1 MKKLILVSFFSAIAL
16 IASAQGLYN
25 NGAHVV
31 VSGST
36 YLVVDGTAGNV
47 QNESGVIDLTG
58 KLKLGGN
65 FTNNVTAANAFGTL
79 TTGSEV
85 IFAGS
90 GTQTIGGSSTAVFS
104 FDKLTVNSGAS
115 VQLDLAKQIT
125 LTGSL
130 TNNGTF
136 TLKTNDD
143 NATSTLIDNGYTGSG
158 TCKME
163 TKLLTGRNWY
173 LSSPVASATS
183 AVLNTTQWYPLMA
196 YNEPLGST
204 EPWDIITD
212 DQTPLAV
219 TKGYIANFLNQ
230 NDVYTFTGGA
240 FNTGNIS
247 TGANG
252 APALTRT
259 AGQLKE
265 GFNLVGNPYPSYV
278 NIQSAT
284 KTNIIPTYWYRT
296 ANIDGTVYY
305 FDTYNL
311 ASEVG
316 ISLSGKSVTNYIPP
330 MQAFW
335 VRIEQGFSSGS
346 ISFSNALRSHKEVQN
361 NLFRAP
367 AVAGQQIIRLRV
379 SNGTNSDETLVV
391 FNPLASDGYDMYDS
405 PKMSNG
411 STAIPEIYS
420 KAGNEIVAINGLK
433 TFDSERILPLG
444 FSTGQTTS
452 FTLKATEIS
461 GFDSSFRL
469 VLVDKNKPAEYD
481 LTAGTDYTFNSSVV
495 NNSDRFELKFKI
507 SGPTTATEN
516 AISDG
521 INFIRKDN
529 NHIWIT
535 YSGIVN
541 KGSFAILYNAAGQAI
556 SNKLIESETTNV
568 TLPTMSGIYM
578 LKAIVSGK
586 TKTSKVILK

>member
-1 MKKLILVSFFSAIAL
+1 MKKTFITML
-16 IASAQGLYN
+16 IATVALAIYGQGLLN
-25 NGAHVV
+25 NGAHIIIS
-31 VSGST
+31 SGTVLNVAGS
-36 YLVVDGTAGNV
+36 GGNV

-65 FTNNVTAANAFGTL
+65 FSNNVTAANAFGTL
-79 TTGSEV
+79 ASGSEV
-85 IFAGS
+85 IFAGT

-115 VQLDLAKQIT
+115 VQLDSAKQIT

-204 EPWDIITD
+204 EPWEIITD
-212 DQTPLAV
+212 DQTPLAI

-240 FNTGNIS
+240 FNSGNIS
-247 TGANG
+247 TGVDG

-259 AGQLKE
+259 AGKLKE

-278 NIQSAT
+278 NIQSAA

-305 FDTYNL
+305 FDTYNM

-411 STAIPEIYS
+411 STVIPEIYS
-420 KAGNEIVAINGLK
+420 KAGNEIVAINGMK
-433 TFDSERILPLG
+433 NFDIERRIALG
-444 FSTGQTTS
+444 FNTAQNNT
-452 FTLKATEIS
+452 FNIKATEIV
-461 GFDSSFRL
+461 GFDAQQKI
-469 VLVDKNKPAEYD
+469 VLYDIDKKIEHD
-481 LTAGTDYTFNSSVV
+481 LTGLTNYEFSSLAI
-495 NNSDRFELKFKI
+495 NTLSRFELIFKV
-507 SGPTTATEN
+507 SGPTTNIDSATD
-516 AISDG
+516 SDARFVR
-521 INFIRKDN
+521 NDN
-529 NHIWIT
+529 THIALH
-535 YSGIVN
+535 YSGLTTSNDCIT
-541 KGSFAILYNAAGQAI
+541 IYNTAGMALA
-556 SNKLIESETTNV
+556 NKLIRSSITEMHV
-568 TLPTMSGIYM
+568 PYPAGVY
-578 LKAIVSGK
+578 IVQARLANQTITQK
-586 TKTSKVILK
+586 ITIK